1 VKCRNERGGRR
12 AQWIRIAVMLVLA
25 AGVAW
30 FCLKVWRQGFR
41 TGYILAAVFQ
51 VCALLLTLWFFLLR
65 LKVGPA
71 EISLTPAE
79 VPVGGEVCVTWRQ
92 PFNRRVR
99 VRKAAIKLVFAE
111 LTGTGGGKGSRIYGE
126 ETVVRQVEQVDREYG
141 AGEELV
147 LSGRL
152 QVPPTG
158 MHSFKSEDN
167 ELSWDVQI
175 MLRIEGWK
183 DDFMVY
189 RRALKVLPRI
199 GR

>member
-41 TGYILAAVFQ
+41 TGYVLAVVFQ

-65 LKVGPA
+65 FKIGPA
-71 EISLTPAE
+71 EVSLTPTE
-79 VPVGGEVCVTWRQ
+79 VPVGGAVCVTWRQ
-92 PFNRRVR
+92 PFNRRAR

-111 LTGTGGGKGSRIYGE
+111 LAGTGGGKGSRTYGE
-126 ETVVRQVEQVDREYG
+126 ETVVQQVEQVDREYE

-152 QVPPTG
+152 RVPLTG
-158 MHSFKSEDN
+158 MHSFKAEDN
-167 ELSWDVQI
+167 ELSWDVQV
-175 MLRIEGWK
+175 MLKIEGWK
-183 DDFMVY
+183 DDLMVY
-189 RRALKVLPRI
+189 RRVLRVQPRI